1 MTVNT
6 FIPLASAA
14 PIVDFTPVGRQ
25 KVIERLGE
33 EQKQGVRFSLLGG
46 GCAGFSYVFDYAE
59 EKEPED
65 IEIDFDEFKLWICPM
80 SEKYLKGT
88 VIDWKKQGLNQTFI
102 YMNPN
107 EASSC
112 GCGTSA
118 SFEI

>member
-1 MTVNT
+1 MTVNS
-6 FIPLASAA
+6 FIPVQTVSRM
-14 PIVDFTPVGRQ
+14 IDFTPIGRE
-25 KVIERLGE
+25 KVIERLSE
-33 EQKQGVRFSLLGG
+33 ENKKGVRYSLLGG